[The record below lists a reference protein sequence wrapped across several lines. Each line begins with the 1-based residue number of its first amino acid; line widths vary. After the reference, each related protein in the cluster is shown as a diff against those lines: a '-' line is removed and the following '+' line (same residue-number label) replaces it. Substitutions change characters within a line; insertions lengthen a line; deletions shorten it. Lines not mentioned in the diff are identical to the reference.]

1 MQKSMMVLIGALVF
15 SLTMMVGCAPFLTAK
30 EAATLTPEQIK
41 AYNEQGLDVYQCL
54 NVSGPPPTGGFTSVL
69 VPKGAKFEV
78 AFASNCN
85 LLTGKVV
92 PK

>member
-1 MQKSMMVLIGALVF
+1 MSKLVMVLVGMMVF
-15 SLTMMVGCAPFLTAK
+15 SLTMIVGCTPFLTAK

-54 NVSGPPPTGGFTSVL
+54 NVSGPPPTGGFTLVL
-69 VPKGAKFEV
+69 VPKGAKLEV

-92 PK
+92 PQ